1 MRAPRN
7 VATVRARGA
16 TDVATASRISIR
28 ARRHR
33 TPYAMGSA
41 AGAQRLAL
49 VSIHA
54 AKALMKPFRN
64 SRVRS
69 SLSSPSASKSFAAP
83 PM

>member
-28 ARRHR
+28 VPRHGTR
-33 TPYAMGSA
+33 YAKGPAMA
-41 AGAQRLAL
+41 AQRLAL

-54 AKALMKPFRN
+54 AKVLMKPFRN

-69 SLSSPSASKSFAAP
+69 SLSSPSAPKSFAAP